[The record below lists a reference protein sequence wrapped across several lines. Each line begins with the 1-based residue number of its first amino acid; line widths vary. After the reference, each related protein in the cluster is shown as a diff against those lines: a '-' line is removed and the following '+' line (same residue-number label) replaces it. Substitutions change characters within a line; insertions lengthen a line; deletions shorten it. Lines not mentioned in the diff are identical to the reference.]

1 MITQTKA
8 RKKSSRI
15 ASENIREGL
24 HIYVAYWRENIHRF
38 AMDYLNVNLHIFQ
51 IILLYMMN
59 KNTFFMF
66 IASRGLGK
74 SFLIAIY
81 CCCRAILFPES
92 KIIIGAGS
100 RGQAK
105 LLISQKI
112 EKELISMSPAL
123 RKEIKEIRCGAN
135 EAKVVFWN
143 GSTIE
148 AVVSGDGSRG

>member
-1 MITQTKA
+1 MITKTRA

-15 ASENIREGL
+15 SSENIKSGL
-24 HIYVAYWRENIHRF
+24 HIYVAYWRANIHRF
-38 AMDYLNVNLHIFQ
+38 AMDYLNVNLHVFQ
-51 IILLYMMN
+51 IILLYMMD

-74 SFLIAIY
+74 SFLISIY
-81 CCCRAILFPES
+81 CCCRAILYPES
-92 KIIIGAGS
+92 KIIVGAGS

-112 EKELISMSPAL
+112 EKELMSMSPML